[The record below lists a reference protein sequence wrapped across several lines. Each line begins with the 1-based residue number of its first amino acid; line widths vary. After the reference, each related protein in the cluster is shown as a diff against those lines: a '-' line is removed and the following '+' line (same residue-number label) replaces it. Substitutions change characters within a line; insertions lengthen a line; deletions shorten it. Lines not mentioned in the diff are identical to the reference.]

1 METTGSTEGQTRGDS
16 RRKRPQPR
24 SYLLKAD
31 YRELGLSDLPLD
43 DKAAQDLLE
52 KARWGALGENKQ
64 ACTRCGSIASHYRYK
79 DRVIWKCRDLMCN
92 RQFSL
97 LSGTRL
103 HSLKI
108 APAQLVGIL
117 FHFVEAKDSISAR
130 EISGLYNLHYQ
141 TAHTV
146 LMKIREA
153 LRETQLAEPKLRGR
167 IQTDAAYF
175 IRYRRPGNVGTGRA
189 LREKADQKNAG
200 VDELGKAA
208 QTEHAKDMHAL
219 VMFVQTGPQKERQ
232 YKIAMVKTEEQAD
245 VEGLADQFCER
256 GSTIWTDQMNKYFV
270 LAQTWEH
277 AYVNH
282 SKQFK
287 NKEGVHTN
295 FAENFFS
302 RMRASQWG
310 AWHRLT
316 VQHLI
321 EYAWEVAW
329 RLTMAGHSNGAQ
341 FRDLLRRLLTSNRG
355 TRFVRDRTESP
366 EAGETVAE
374 EKGFVVEIPKADL
387 AARRG
392 RPKAGVKRGTAP
404 REKRSYK
411 KKIKSGD
418 RQAATQTSNGNGS
431 GTDTPTLSGQ
441 PILDADS

>member
-79 DRVIWKCRDLMCN
+79 DRMIWKCRDLMCS

-97 LSGTRL
+97 LGGTRL

-108 APAQLVGIL
+108 APAQLLGIL

-167 IQTDAAYF
+167 IQADAAYF

-189 LREKADQKNAG
+189 LKEKADQKNAG

-295 FAENFFS
+295 LAENFFS

-418 RQAATQTSNGNGS
+418 GQAATQTSNGNGS
-431 GTDTPTLSGQ
+431 GTDTPTLSCQ

>member
-1 METTGSTEGQTRGDS
+1 METTGSTEGHTRGDS

-64 ACTRCGSIASHYRYK
+64 ACTHCGSIASHYRYK
-79 DRVIWKCRDLMCN
+79 NRMIWKCRDLMCN
-92 RQFSL
+92 KQFSL
-97 LSGTRL
+97 LGGTRL

-153 LRETQLAEPKLRGR
+153 LRETQLSEPKLRGR
-167 IQTDAAYF
+167 IQADAAYF
-175 IRYRRPGNVGTGRA
+175 IRYRRPHNVGTGRA
-189 LREKADQKNAG
+189 LKEKADQMNAG

-208 QTEHAKDMHAL
+208 QGEHAKDMHAL

-232 YKIAMVKTEEQAD
+232 YKIAMVKTEEKAD
-245 VEGLADQFCER
+245 MEELADQFCER
-256 GSTIWTDQMNKYFV
+256 GSTIWTDQMKKYFV

-277 AYVNH
+277 EYVNH
-282 SKQFK
+282 SKEFK

-295 FAENFFS
+295 YAENFFS

-329 RLTMAGHSNGAQ
+329 RLSMVGHSNGAQ

-355 TRFVRDRTESP
+355 NRFVRDRIESS
-366 EAGETVAE
+366 EVGEVVPE
-374 EKGFVVEIPKADL
+374 EKGFVVEIPKADF
-387 AARRG
+387 APRRG
-392 RPKAGVKRGTAP
+392 RPKAGVKRGTVE
-404 REKRSYK
+404 RKKRPYK
-411 KKIKSGD
+411 KKIKPPQVASGAVASD
-418 RQAATQTSNGNGS
+418 GNGS
-431 GTDTPTLSGQ
+431 GAYAPALPGQ
-441 PILDADS
+441 PIPDADG

>member
-79 DRVIWKCRDLMCN
+79 DRMIWKCRDLMCS

-97 LSGTRL
+97 LGGTRL

-108 APAQLVGIL
+108 APAQLLGIL

-167 IQTDAAYF
+167 IQADAAYF

-189 LREKADQKNAG
+189 LKEKADQKNAG

-287 NKEGVHTN
+287 NKESVHTN

-302 RMRASQWG
+302 RVRASQWG

-418 RQAATQTSNGNGS
+418 GQAATQTSNGNGS
-431 GTDTPTLSGQ
+431 GTDTPTLSCQ